1 MSTQKNGKLLDDM
14 RQVMRVNHYSI
25 HTERSYLDWIKRF
38 ILFHEMKSRK
48 DFVQGEEKI
57 TDFLTHLAID
67 KNVAPATQ
75 NQAMNALVFL
85 YKKVLKVQLDK
96 EINAVRS
103 VKKNKVPTVLSREEV
118 GDMLAV
124 MEGVPQ
130 LVAKII
136 YGSGLRIMESV
147 RLRVHDIDFEYK

>member
-1 MSTQKNGKLLDDM
+1 
-14 RQVMRVNHYSI
+14 
-25 HTERSYLDWIKRF
+25 
-38 ILFHEMKSRK
+38 
-48 DFVQGEEKI
+48 
-57 TDFLTHLAID
+57 
-67 KNVAPATQ
+67 
-75 NQAMNALVFL
+75 MNALVFL

-103 VKKNKVPTVLSREEV
+103 LKKNKVPTVLSRKEV

-136 YGSGLRIMESV
+136 YDALSTYD
-147 RLRVHDIDFEYK
+147 DINEPELDEDIKSQIETYKQQLDNE